1 MSTKINVKIITNSRH
16 DEICGLLGDVIKI
29 KIKAKPVEGKANVYL
44 IKFLS
49 KKLSVKQSDISIISG
64 KSSREK
70 ILKIN
75 NIEGK
80 DLITKL
86 GINQDEP

>member
-29 KIKAKPVEGKANVYL
+29 KIKAKPVNGKANVYL

-49 KKLSVKQSDISIISG
+49 KKLSVNQSNISIVIG
-64 KSSREK
+64 KSSKEK
-70 ILKIN
+70 TLEIDNSEKK
-75 NIEGK
+75 E
-80 DLITKL
+80 LITRL
-86 GINQDEP
+86 GINQEEP